1 MHPTESPDVKF
12 LDLVNCPN
20 SNCRVRGKS
29 EAVFV
34 GFCVERT
41 HVFDLL
47 KVDIT
52 EHQLLVAAVDD
63 GGSVTAGEHVAHG
76 AGAELAEDDGLRR
89 EDHLLLV
96 RQVSRL
102 VDNKVK

>member
-63 GGSVTAGEHVAHG
+63 RWSVAAREHVAHG
-76 AGAELAEDDGLRR
+76 ASPELSEDGGLGAQ
-89 EDHLLLV
+89 DHLLLV
-96 RQVSRL
+96 RQVP
-102 VDNKVK
+102 